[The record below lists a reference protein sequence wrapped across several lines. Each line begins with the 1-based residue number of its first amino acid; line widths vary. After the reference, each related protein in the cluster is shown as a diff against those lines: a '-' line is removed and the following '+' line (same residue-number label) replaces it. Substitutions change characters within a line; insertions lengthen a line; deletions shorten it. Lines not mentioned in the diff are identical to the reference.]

1 MLMNQDDIKEEV
13 RVPLW
18 TSLVLLDTV
27 QQITQV
33 SQVSITC
40 MLLYFTYRL
49 ELKCLKVVLISLS
62 VRDEMGL
69 ELKFNVDDS
78 V

>member
-33 SQVSITC
+33 SQVSIMC
-40 MLLYFTYRL
+40 MLLYFICRL
-49 ELKCLKVVLISLS
+49 ESKCLKVVLISLS

>member
-27 QQITQV
+27 QQITQI

-40 MLLYFTYRL
+40 MLLYFICRL
-49 ELKCLKVVLISLS
+49 ESKCLKVVLISLS